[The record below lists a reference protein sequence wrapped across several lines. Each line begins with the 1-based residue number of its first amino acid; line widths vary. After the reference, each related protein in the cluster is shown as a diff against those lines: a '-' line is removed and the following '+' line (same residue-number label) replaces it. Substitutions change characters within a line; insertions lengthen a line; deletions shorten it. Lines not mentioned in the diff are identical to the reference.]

1 MIELVPTQHDD
12 PAFLS
17 LAQRIVNGA
26 IADLHVREVYVVHVD
41 NWFDFKWLGWWSWSK
56 AGLERLVVPPFNPN
70 RVRGQ
75 KHFIRDVDGT
85 QWTCIGSG
93 MPLHVRRA
101 GRSSLA
107 QPIDRVSDAAAFVWY
122 SGNTATNTAGSL
134 MVYRSGTDGYAWYA
148 SFKNEDGWTIN
159 GEARVSRRELRSFEE
174 RGRQLEL
181 VCAHGAAIRSIK
193 HEATRGV
200 STDLPCRK

>member
-1 MIELVPTQHDD
+1 MIELVPAEHDD

-17 LAQRIVNGA
+17 LVQRIVNGA
-26 IADLHVREVYVVHVD
+26 IGDLQVREVYLVQVD

-56 AGLERLVVPPFNPN
+56 SGLERLVAPPFNPN

-75 KHFIRDVDGT
+75 KQFIRDANST
-85 QWTCIGSG
+85 EWICIGSG
-93 MPLHVRRA
+93 KPLHVRRA

-107 QPIDRVSDAAAFVWY
+107 QPIDRFSKSAAFVWY

-148 SFKNEDGWTIN
+148 SFKNDDGWRVN
-159 GEARVSRRELRSFEE
+159 AEARVSRRELLLFED

-181 VCAHGAAIRSIK
+181 VR
-193 HEATRGV
+193 ERG
-200 STDLPCRK
+200 T